1 MSWLT
6 KLALRR
12 RWLTFL
18 LAALVTGASIWGTF
32 TLKAELLPNIEL
44 PITTVVTLYPQA
56 SPEEVMN
63 RVTLPLEGLF
73 SDLPG
78 LKHLFSS
85 SLDGMSL
92 VLAQF
97 EYGTDM
103 DSINSTLRQ
112 RLKELAPKLP
122 SEVSELPQKN
132 PEVEEN
138 PLVFPIDINMMPV
151 VELGLTGNLPP
162 AELKEVA
169 LSHLIPRLKS
179 VPGVYDVAA
188 EGGAEQAVLISPDP
202 QKLVQSHTSISQLLY
217 TITRGKFRSLEELKL
232 TPLRKGINLGD
243 LAQVGLGLPP
253 GSGISRLNGQP
264 CITISVWKT
273 PEYNT
278 VKVAQAVLQEAGR
291 ISLGEGLSLST
302 ILDQSEF
309 IEQSLNKLKRDVI
322 IGSALAIL
330 VVFLFLLA
338 FRASLIMAV
347 SIPLS
352 VLIGFLCLRATGI
365 TLNILTLSA
374 MSIAVGRLIDDSI
387 VVLEAIYRRLQG
399 GQKFAEAALDGVREV
414 GSAIASCTLATVVI
428 FVPLFFIGGLVGQLF
443 VPFGLTIT
451 FALLASLLIAV
462 TLVPALSGFLHP
474 RERKEFQGAKES
486 WYQRAYLRALR
497 WTLSYQALAVGLAVA
512 VFLGSLA
519 LIPIV
524 GTSFIPSMSEKMVEA
539 KIVLPPGSSVEAA
552 AQVAKKVEGLLGRDP
567 EVKRYRTIVGVSR
580 SILGGIEALTGGDS
594 NTALVIAYLDPG
606 SDMRAKAAELQK
618 ACSEIKGAQIKVLSG
633 EALAGEMTSS
643 GLSIF
648 VRGDDFESLAQATHK
663 LLGELQ
669 QMEGVTNLEV
679 RTASFAPKLKLK
691 PDLSK
696 LASLGLPSEKLE
708 ELRQQL
714 FLLLHGGPVG
724 KASFNGETYTL
735 YLKGL
740 AAELKDPE
748 LARGILVG
756 WPSPVPL
763 GEIANIRLVE
773 RPNNIQRIDGKL
785 SSWISGNI
793 IAKDVGKTLSLI
805 QQKIN
810 QLGIPGVEAK
820 IAGVKEEME
829 ISFGRMYISIGVAIL
844 LAYLVI
850 TLFLRSFLDPLIILF
865 SLPLS
870 SIGAVLAL
878 LLAHRA
884 LDLSGLMGIL
894 MLVGIVLTNAI
905 VLLSLVGQ
913 LKRSGWKTHEA
924 LLEGGRIRLRPILM
938 TAFTTMIAMVPLALE
953 KEESILMGATLGV
966 VVIGGL
972 FSSTLLTLL
981 VIPAVYSLA
990 DRLRRRS

>member
-6 KLALRR
+6 RLALRR
-12 RWLTFL
+12 CWLTFL
-18 LAALVTGASIWGTF
+18 LAALVTGASVWGTF

-44 PITTVVTLYPQA
+44 PITTVVTVYPQA

-63 RVTLPLEGLF
+63 KVTLPVEELF
-73 SDLPG
+73 SDLHP
-78 LKHLFSS
+78 KHLLSS

-103 DSINSTLRQ
+103 DGVNSTLRQ
-112 RLKELAPKLP
+112 RLKELAPQLP
-122 SEVSELPQKN
+122 AEVSELPQKS

-138 PLVFPIDINMMPV
+138 PLVFPIDINQMPV

-169 LSHLIPRLKS
+169 LSQIIPRLKS

-188 EGGAEQAVLISPDP
+188 EGGADQAVLISSDP
-202 QKLVQSHTSISQLLY
+202 QKLVQSQTSTSQLLY
-217 TITRGKFRSLEELKL
+217 TLARGEFRSLEELKL
-232 TPLRKGINLGD
+232 TPVGKEVSLGD

-253 GSGISRLNGQP
+253 GSGISRLNGKD
-264 CITISVWKT
+264 CITISVWKS
-273 PEYNT
+273 PEANT
-278 VKVAQAVLQEAGR
+278 VKVAHAVLQEVGR
-291 ISLGEGLSLST
+291 IKLGEGLNLST
-302 ILDQSEF
+302 IFDQSEF
-309 IEQSLNKLKRDVI
+309 IEQSLSHLKRDVL

-399 GQKFAEAALDGVREV
+399 GQKFAGAALDGVREV

-474 RERKEFQGAKES
+474 RERKELLQGTPEN

-497 WTLSYQALAVGLAVA
+497 WTLAHQALTVGLAVV

-524 GTSFIPSMSEKMVEA
+524 GTSFIPNMSEKMVEA
-539 KIVLPPGSSVEAA
+539 KIALPPGSSVEETRE
-552 AQVAKKVEGLLGRDP
+552 VAKKVESLLDRDL
-567 EVKRYRTIVGVSR
+567 EVERYRTIVGVSR
-580 SILGGIEALTGGDS
+580 SILGGIEALTGGGS
-594 NTALVIAYLDPG
+594 NTATVIAYLDPR
-606 SDMRAKAAELQK
+606 SDMNRKAAELQK

-679 RTASFAPKLKLK
+679 RTASFAPKLELN
-691 PDLSK
+691 PDLAK
-696 LASLGLPSEKLE
+696 LASLGLSPEKLE
-708 ELRQQL
+708 QLRQQL

-724 KASFNGETYTL
+724 KASFNGKTYTI
-735 YLKGL
+735 YLEGL

-756 WPSPVPL
+756 WPSPIPL

-785 SSWISGNI
+785 ASWISGNI
-793 IAKDVGKTLSLI
+793 IARDVGKTLSSI

-820 IAGVKEEME
+820 LAGVKEEME
-829 ISFGRMYISIGVAIL
+829 ISFGKMYISIGVAIL

-850 TLFLRSFLDPLIILF
+850 ALFLRSFLDPLIILI

-913 LKRSGWKTHEA
+913 LKRSGWKTPEA

-953 KEESILMGATLGV
+953 REESILMGATLGV